1 LVKIQRKKMVT
12 RRIEQLKEKVKIDTQ
27 KLRRKT
33 LQGLEELFNMAEK
46 MAKTNNLKLKQR
58 QMWTRVAA
66 YIAQIINSVASGFD
80 EKQIDE
86 DLNKLEKL
94 INEATAKNKTQKTG
108 TKTN

>member
-1 LVKIQRKKMVT
+1 MVKIQRKKMVT

-108 TKTN
+108 TTTN

>member
-1 LVKIQRKKMVT
+1 MVI
-12 RRIEQLKEKVKIDTQ
+12 RR
-27 KLRRKT
+27 
-33 LQGLEELFNMAEK
+33 
-46 MAKTNNLKLKQR
+46 NLKLKQR

-66 YIAQIINSVASGFD
+66 YIAQIINSAASGFD

-108 TKTN
+108 TTTN

>member
-1 LVKIQRKKMVT
+1 MVT
-12 RRIEQLKEKVKIDTQ
+12 RRIEKLKEKVKIDTQ

-108 TKTN
+108 TTTN